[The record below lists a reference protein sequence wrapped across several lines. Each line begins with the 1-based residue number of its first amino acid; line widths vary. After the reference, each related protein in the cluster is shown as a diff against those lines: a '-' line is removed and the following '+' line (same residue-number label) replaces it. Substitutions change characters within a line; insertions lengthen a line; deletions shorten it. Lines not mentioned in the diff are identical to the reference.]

1 MGLATTPSFARAAN
15 LDLGLEDETGIQ
27 TVPELI
33 EHNALRNPHHCFCIQ
48 AQKQVQDA
56 TGLRLLSISHLQ
68 LKRAIA
74 RCQAWL
80 VNVVDK
86 VQLPSSSHDGRVS
99 KGLPVALFVES
110 DVGLLIHLF
119 ASIALGV
126 PVRLRPGQCPRL
138 VD

>member
-1 MGLATTPSFARAAN
+1 MFARAAN
-15 LDLGLEDETGIQ
+15 LDLRLEDETGIQ

-33 EHNALRNPHHCFCIQ
+33 EHNALHNPHHRFCIQ

-56 TGLRLLSISHLQ
+56 TGPRLLSISHLQ

-74 RCQAWL
+74 RCQTWL
-80 VNVVDK
+80 MNSIDE
-86 VQLPSSSHDGRVS
+86 VQLPSSGHDGWVS
-99 KGLPVALFVES
+99 KGQPVTLFLES

-126 PVRLRPGQCPRL
+126 PVRLWRGQCPRL
-138 VD
+138 AE